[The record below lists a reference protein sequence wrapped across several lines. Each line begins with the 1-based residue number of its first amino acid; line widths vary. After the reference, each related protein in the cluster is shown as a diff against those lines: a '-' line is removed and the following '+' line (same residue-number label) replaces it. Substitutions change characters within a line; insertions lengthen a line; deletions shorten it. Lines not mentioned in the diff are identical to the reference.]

1 MSLIVVMEDDAATR
15 ALVVAVLKK
24 DGYDVLSAD
33 NGEAGLA
40 LVRAHKPEL
49 VISDIQMPVMDGL
62 AMLQALRSDPNIA
75 IIPVILLTSSQTRA
89 HMRIGMTSGADDFIT
104 KPFLPIELLEAVAAQ
119 LNRRVM
125 HNLRQSM
132 AIDNAV
138 QQALEEQTYQLSAL
152 YEQRLARELS
162 ERWPTEGAA
171 ATDERFDSA
180 TLLYVDSPQFSVV
193 SERLS
198 STELTAVIKKFYG
211 RAGDTIHLFGARH
224 MQFVG
229 EGVLAVFVDSSDTQS
244 VKHGLRAVR
253 AALGLVESGRHINDY
268 LRSRFK
274 DRQLPAF
281 EVNVAL
287 HDGPVTLTLLQD
299 PLHDSPAQLLPI
311 GDVVNTTLR
320 MNHQPRPLNWG
331 VTASLSML
339 RSVMGAVKFERRAV
353 INITGHTKRLEVA
366 EITGFSA

>member
-1 MSLIVVMEDDAATR
+1 MPLIVVMEDDAATLTL
-15 ALVVAVLKK
+15 LVSVLKN
-24 DGYDVLSAD
+24 DGYQVLSAG
-33 NGEAGLA
+33 NGEDGLA
-40 LVRAHKPEL
+40 LVRRHKPDM
-49 VISDIQMPVMDGL
+49 VVSDIQMPVMDGL
-62 AMLQALRSDPNIA
+62 AMLQALRTDPNIA
-75 IIPVILLTSSQTRA
+75 TIPVILLTSSQARA

-104 KPFLPIELLEAVAAQ
+104 KPFLPCELLEAVAAQ

-125 HNLRQSM
+125 HSLRQSV

-138 QQALEEQTYQLSAL
+138 QQALEEQTYQLSSL

-162 ERWPTEGAA
+162 ERWPTEGDT

-180 TLLYVDSPQFSVV
+180 TLLYVDSPQFSAV

-198 STELTAVIKKFYG
+198 STELTTVIKKFYG

-229 EGVLAVFVDSSDTQS
+229 EGVLAAFADTSDTQS

-253 AALGLVESGRHINDY
+253 AALGLIESGRHINEY
-268 LRSRFK
+268 LRTQFK

-299 PLHDSPAQLLPI
+299 PLRDNPAQLLPI
-311 GDVVNTTLR
+311 GDVVSTTLR
-320 MNHQPRPLNWG
+320 MNHQPQLLNWG

-339 RSVMGAVKFERRAV
+339 RSVMGAVKFERRA
-353 INITGHTKRLEVA
+353 ILKIAGRSKPLEVA
-366 EITGFSA
+366 EITGFST